1 MMLFLKLAYGDR
13 EKGNLFKECLRSKS
27 QVFQHQHLRKQVSL
41 STKISKSGLFPHISV
56 GKTEPVVIHYLI
68 VQDSS
73 RTLQNHLAT
82 FLPMKMGGWVL
93 KMMEKGKEKFIDE
106 ISGAGVAIE

>member
-1 MMLFLKLAYGDR
+1 M
-13 EKGNLFKECLRSKS
+13 
-27 QVFQHQHLRKQVSL
+27 
-41 STKISKSGLFPHISV
+41 

-73 RTLQNHLAT
+73 RTLQNLAI
-82 FLPMKMGGWVL
+82 FLPLKMGGCIL
-93 KMMEKGKEKFIDE
+93 KMIEKGKEKFIDE

>member
-1 MMLFLKLAYGDR
+1 MMLFLKLAYGYR

-73 RTLQNHLAT
+73 RTLQNLT
-82 FLPMKMGGWVL
+82 FFTDENGRLNFENNRKR
-93 KMMEKGKEKFIDE
+93 KGE
-106 ISGAGVAIE
+106 IH

>member
-73 RTLQNHLAT
+73 RTLQNLT
-82 FLPMKMGGWVL
+82 IFFTDENGRLYFENDRKR
-93 KMMEKGKEKFIDE
+93 KGE
-106 ISGAGVAIE
+106 IH